1 MFLNAGPAEATAR
14 DGRMKII
21 GVGAT
26 SRIPLLPNTPTLAEL
41 GMPIEAANWFGL
53 LGPAGMPAAA
63 ADRIAE
69 VAAEGL
75 KSPQV
80 QEVFRVQAALPVT
93 STPEEMRAFIAAD
106 RERWAAVVK
115 DLNIRLE

>member
-14 DGRMKII
+14 DGRAKII

-53 LGPAGMPAAA
+53 LGPAGMPASVAN
-63 ADRIAE
+63 RIAE
-69 VAAEGL
+69 IAAEGL
-75 KSPQV
+75 RSPQV
-80 QEVFRVQAALPVT
+80 QEVFRVQAALPLT
-93 STPEEMRAFIAAD
+93 GAPEAMRDFVAAD
-106 RERWAAVVK
+106 RERWAAVVR

>member
-1 MFLNAGPAEATAR
+1 
-14 DGRMKII
+14 
-21 GVGAT
+21 
-26 SRIPLLPNTPTLAEL
+26 
-41 GMPIEAANWFGL
+41 MPMEAANWFGL
-53 LGPAGMPAAA
+53 LGPPGMPAPSRA
-63 ADRIAE
+63 RIAE

-75 KSPQV
+75 RSPQV